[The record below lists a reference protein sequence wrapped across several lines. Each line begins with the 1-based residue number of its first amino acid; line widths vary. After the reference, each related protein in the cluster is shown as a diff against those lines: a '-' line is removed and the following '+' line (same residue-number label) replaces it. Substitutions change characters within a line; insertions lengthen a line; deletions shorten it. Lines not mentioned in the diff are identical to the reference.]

1 MSCAL
6 LIASTHVD
14 SVFAERVIAHLS
26 QNNGMPDMV
35 AAGGGRTT
43 FNALGIAPR
52 LLVGD
57 FDTVRPEL
65 LERYVSQDDIE
76 VLRHNPVKDD
86 SDLALA
92 VEAVAEKGYTEIYV
106 LGALGGRCDHSLAN
120 MRLCY
125 AWKKKGVSLFLLDPQ
140 NRIRCVLAREG
151 KFLLEKSEQWG
162 TYLAFFPIG
171 GAVNIHAL
179 VGVRYPLRD
188 FYLSDNTAPTLTVSN
203 EIAAERAEAE
213 FSGDP
218 ESGLL
223 IIESCDREESK
234 WITP

>member
-1 MSCAL
+1 MSSAL

-26 QNNGMPDMV
+26 QNNGMPYMV
-35 AAGGGRTT
+35 AADGGLTT

-65 LERYVSQDDIE
+65 LERYVSRDDIE

-125 AWKKKGVSLFLLDPQ
+125 AWKKKGVSPCTHGHTAKSRE
-140 NRIRCVLAREG
+140 RI
-151 KFLLEKSEQWG
+151 WG
-162 TYLAFFPIG
+162 SRQLKKVQLMPKWSKRW
-171 GAVNIHAL
+171 L
-179 VGVRYPLRD
+179 VG
-188 FYLSDNTAPTLTVSN
+188 
-203 EIAAERAEAE
+203 
-213 FSGDP
+213 
-218 ESGLL
+218 
-223 IIESCDREESK
+223 
-234 WITP
+234 

>member
-26 QNNGMPDMV
+26 QNNGMPYMV
-35 AAGGGRTT
+35 AADGGLTT

-76 VLRHNPVKDD
+76 VLRHNP
-86 SDLALA
+86 

>member
-1 MSCAL
+1 MNCAL

-14 SVFAERVIAHLS
+14 LSFAKHVIAYLRETGNHIYF
-26 QNNGMPDMV
+26 V
-35 AAGGGRTT
+35 AADGGLTT
-43 FNALGIAPR
+43 FDALGLEPQ

-57 FDTVRPEL
+57 FDTAKPEL
-65 LERYVSQDDIE
+65 LARYLERESIE
-76 VLRHNPVKDD
+76 VLRHNPIKDD
-86 SDLALA
+86 SDLALSIA
-92 VEAVAEKGYTEIYV
+92 AVAERGYSEIYI

-125 AWKKKGVSLFLLDPQ
+125 AWKKRGVSIYLLDPQ
-140 NRIRCVLAREG
+140 NRIRCVLSREG
-151 KFLLEKSEQWG
+151 RFSLGKSEQWG

-171 GAVNIHAL
+171 GAVQIDVL
-179 VGVRYPLRD
+179 CGVRYPLRD
-188 FYLSDNTAPTLTVSN
+188 FCLCDNTSPTLTVSN
-203 EIAAERAEAE
+203 EIETERAQLN

-223 IIESCDREESK
+223 IMETCDREESK

>member
-1 MSCAL
+1 MNRAL

-26 QNNGMPDMV
+26 QQDRMPYIV
-35 AAGGGRTT
+35 AADGGLTT
-43 FNALGIAPR
+43 LDALGIAPQ

-57 FDTVRPEL
+57 FDTVKPEL
-65 LERYVSQDDIE
+65 LERYLGRDDIE

-92 VEAVAEKGYTEIYV
+92 VEAVAEQGCSEIYV

-151 KFLLEKSEQWG
+151 RFSVGKNEQWG

-171 GAVNIHAL
+171 GTVKIKAL

-188 FYLSDNTAPTLTVSN
+188 FCLCDNTAPTLTVSN
-203 EIAAERAEAE
+203 EITAERAELE
-213 FSGDP
+213 LSGDP
-218 ESGLL
+218 MSGLL
-223 IIESCDREESK
+223 IMETCDREESK
-234 WITP
+234 WIMP